1 MSFEHEME
9 HAAHAGGHGDHGDG
23 KPNIGKFIGMTMAV
37 LGVMLALSSALLGGS
52 RNKLVT
58 TMVEQ
63 NTTAG
68 RYQAVSMKHRT
79 LVAQLQQLHA
89 LLPSDPADFQ
99 KAEKEIDGLATAA
112 DPAQL
117 AAIKV
122 MRLETAKIL
131 NTVTPTGSDVLR
143 FVELVRD
150 YAVEK
155 EKAEKWAESYEDLAR
170 VYEEAG
176 EHYEWGQLCA
186 EFGIVLASIAL
197 LLQARPAWFGS
208 VGFGVGA
215 LALIIWSFTTQQAG
229 LAHAEQE
236 IEHAKKEY
244 FDLKSDE
251 NSKKGDEDLLA
262 DIEKIEKAN
271 GVVAAEPAHASPAPA
286 GSGHAP
292 PPASAGH
299 AAPAHEH

>member
-89 LLPSDPADFQ
+89 LLPADFQ

-208 VGFGVGA
+208 VGFGSSRTRTARRGTRTCSRTSRRSRRPTASWRPSRPMRRRPPRGA
-215 LALIIWSFTTQQAG
+215 ATPRRPHRQATPRPRTSTDLARPIQVPSRGSSRAG
-229 LAHAEQE
+229 TRLG
-236 IEHAKKEY
+236 
-244 FDLKSDE
+244 F
-251 NSKKGDEDLLA
+251 
-262 DIEKIEKAN
+262 
-271 GVVAAEPAHASPAPA
+271 
-286 GSGHAP
+286 GST
-292 PPASAGH
+292 S
-299 AAPAHEH
+299 